1 MSLRCGFQYLGNKI
15 LDDGIQRYRNTNT
28 GLSESNY
35 EYCLTLKEVGGIWS
49 NEKDTE
55 ICIWFLAAIFII
67 IAVFLGS
74 FIYVSDYKITK
85 ADTSVSLDGI
95 YELVLQAVGETDF
108 PFGAASG
115 RQKFLEL

>member
-1 MSLRCGFQYLGNKI
+1 MPLHCLKSHQQKKVCRKNKKHF
-15 LDDGIQRYRNTNT
+15 YN
-28 GLSESNY
+28 SE
-35 EYCLTLKEVGGIWS
+35 
-49 NEKDTE
+49 DTE

-67 IAVFLGS
+67 IAVFLGC

>member
-1 MSLRCGFQYLGNKI
+1 M
-15 LDDGIQRYRNTNT
+15 
-28 GLSESNY
+28 
-35 EYCLTLKEVGGIWS
+35 
-49 NEKDTE
+49 
-55 ICIWFLAAIFII
+55 
-67 IAVFLGS
+67 
-74 FIYVSDYKITK
+74 SDYKITK